1 MSKWAKE
8 QIPSPGQIAQVA
20 QDKIATVSDL
30 LRLLMIKEQM
40 SKLLVFFSK
49 LLNRSFT
56 HKNKQ
61 ITKKFCYKI
70 IFFCRLFCKF
80 KNPEQFAHSLFF
92 KELYEWIAQVTHDK
106 RATVSKW
113 FRLLTKNEPI
123 ACFFLEN
130 CSLAHHLLIFGQK
143 RANS

>member
-1 MSKWAKE
+1 MSKWANE
-8 QIPSPGQIAQVA
+8 RIPSPGQIAQVA
-20 QDKIATVSDL
+20 QDKIATVSNL
-30 LRLLMIKEQM
+30 LRLLMIKEPM

-80 KNPEQFAHSLFF
+80 KNPEQFAHSLFL
-92 KELYEWIAQVTHDK
+92 KEFYEWIAQVTHDK

-130 CSLAHHLLIFGQK
+130 CSLAHHLLIFRQK
-143 RANS
+143 LANS